1 MHKKL
6 LNEAKLQITISVQG
20 PFLVKSGTET
30 WDPTVP
36 DMQFVRTRHARL
48 GETVFIPGSSL
59 KGTLRSYSEKIART
73 LNVKCC
79 NPFATRKED
88 KVALDR
94 FCGKRVDDE
103 NDKRKRTDKG
113 DLSSAEIYQHSC
125 AACQIFGSTAISGRA
140 AFADCFPTQDL
151 SQRLTRRTG
160 VAIDR
165 ILGSAAGGALFDVEA
180 LMTGDF
186 ETVISLRNFELWQL
200 GLLGLAIRDLCLGRV
215 RVGFGKSRGFGG
227 VSANLE
233 KLELRSILA
242 DGLRK
247 EAGKL
252 SVHGIGSMLGE
263 DRGRYGIEETEVI
276 PVQLATDSDLID
288 ELIGSSIVFERQV
301 GAQSWCAPEAE
312 AIFRE
317 CVRFH
322 WKNYAASHQG
332 KGEQNG

>member
-6 LNEAKLQITISVQG
+6 LNEATLQLTISVEG
-20 PFLVKSGTET
+20 PFLIKSGTET

-48 GETVFIPGSSL
+48 GDTVFIPGSSL

-73 LNVKCC
+73 LNVECC

-88 KVALDR
+88 RAALDR
-94 FCGKRVDDE
+94 FCGKKIEDE
-103 NDKRKRTDKG
+103 NDNRKEKKE
-113 DLSSAEIYQHSC
+113 DLSSAEIYERSC
-125 AACQIFGSTAISGRA
+125 AACRIYGSTAMAGRA
-140 AFADCFPTQDL
+140 SFADCYPMDDL
-151 SQRLTRRTG
+151 SPRLTKRTG

-180 LMTGDF
+180 LMSGDF
-186 ETVISLRNFELWQL
+186 ATVIGLRNFELWQL

-227 VSANLE
+227 VSAKLAT
-233 KLELRSILA
+233 LELRSILA

-252 SVHGIGSMLGE
+252 SVKGIGSLIGE
-263 DRGRYGIEETEVI
+263 ERAAYGIKDAEAN
-276 PVQLATDSDLID
+276 PVEIATDSNLID
-288 ELIGSSIVFERQV
+288 EMIGSSIVFERQV
-301 GAQSWCAPEAE
+301 DSQRWCAPEAE
-312 AIFRE
+312 AIFTE
-317 CVRFH
+317 CVRSH
-322 WKNYAASHQG
+322 WKSYAAAHQA
-332 KGEQNG
+332 KGGRNA